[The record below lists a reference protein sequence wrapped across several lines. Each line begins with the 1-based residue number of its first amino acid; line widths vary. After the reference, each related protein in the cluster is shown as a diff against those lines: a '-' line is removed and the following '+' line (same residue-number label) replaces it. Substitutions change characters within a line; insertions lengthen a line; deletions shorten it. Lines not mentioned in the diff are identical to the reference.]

1 MQDSVLVPLEYG
13 AVALIAVVTAAVWFL
28 GKTGDPN
35 TRDSFGQVIKPPK
48 PTRRDELIKARDRVR
63 RQIEI
68 LQTPMR
74 SGDYTQMS
82 RQNIERLQAV
92 LEGIEAELKDQKP

>member
-28 GKTGDPN
+28 RKTGDPN

-48 PTRRDELIKARDRVR
+48 PTRRDELIEARDRVR

-68 LQTPMR
+68 LQSPTR
-74 SGDYTQMS
+74 NGLYTQMS
-82 RQNIERLQAV
+82 RQNIEQLQAI